1 MAGNEKEATAA
12 LSTIIGA
19 LTPLN
24 SDERHRIVGA
34 AMMFLGEKPVQ
45 LKGGK
50 ADEGGEVDG
59 EQSHSAAIQKWMKQN
74 SVSGA
79 QLEQVFHFGENG
91 AFDIFDTS
99 GTTKKERMLNTYVLT
114 GLAKYLATG
123 DRGFDDATARKYC
136 EQFGC
141 YDQGNF
147 AVYMRDRGAD
157 FTGDKARGY
166 TLTNVGIKRGAT
178 LVKEMAGDAK

>member
-1 MAGNEKEATAA
+1 MAGNEDFATTA
-12 LSTIIGA
+12 LNTIIGA

-50 ADEGGEVDG
+50 ADQDG
-59 EQSHSAAIQKWMKQN
+59 DDEQVHSAAIQKWMKQN
-74 SVSGA
+74 GVSSA
-79 QLEQVFHFGENG
+79 QVEQVFHFGEDG

-123 DRGFDDATARKYC
+123 DRSFDDATARKYC

-147 AVYMRDRGAD
+147 AMYMRRDRGAD
-157 FTGDKARGY
+157 FTGEKARGY
-166 TLTNVGIKRGAT
+166 MLTNVGIKRGAD
-178 LVKEMAGDAK
+178 LVKQMAGGAK